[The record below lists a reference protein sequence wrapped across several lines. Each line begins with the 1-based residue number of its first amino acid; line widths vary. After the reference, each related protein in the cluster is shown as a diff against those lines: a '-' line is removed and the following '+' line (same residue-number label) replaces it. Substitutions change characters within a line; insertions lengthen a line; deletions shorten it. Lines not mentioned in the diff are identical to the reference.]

1 MARIISDER
10 ALFNDQ
16 WKLYYKKPVMFSVSG
31 TYSLFNIIEDPYE
44 KNDLSRIETEIFEAM
59 RKTLLEMPERD
70 VIGDMNP
77 AHAYLHG
84 DDAQGGVEL
93 GSPWLDG
100 EYEFNDPPSALYSF
114 FIILWILI
122 QAFKYQLT
130 IILLSTG
137 LVIYLFKR
145 K

>member
-1 MARIISDER
+1 
-10 ALFNDQ
+10 L
-16 WKLYYKKPVMFSVSG
+16 
-31 TYSLFNIIEDPYE
+31 
-44 KNDLSRIETEIFEAM
+44 
-59 RKTLLEMPERD
+59 
-70 VIGDMNP
+70 NP

-100 EYEFNDPPSALYSF
+100 EYELNDPPSALYSF